1 MNMFYFWSSGDKGDL
16 WLSGEGLRQAFSIM
30 NPEAPVCSEVVLLG
44 EKNLL
49 NVTFVLEPGTPRNV
63 KESAE
68 ESFLE
73 FARSLGIDEVQAGW
87 VKDEAGKEPLSSKGL
102 LQSPF
107 LWGGLAWVAVSILR
121 LGLSWTLVA
130 TAAAA
135 AAFFVAAL
143 FTTSQ
148 GMEVRRWVKDLKRK
162 WAGRKART
170 R

>member
-1 MNMFYFWSSGDKGDL
+1 
-16 WLSGEGLRQAFSIM
+16 M

-44 EKNLL
+44 ERNLL
-49 NVTFVLEPGTPRNV
+49 NVTFVLEPGTPRSV
-63 KESAE
+63 KEGAE
-68 ESFLE
+68 KSFLD

-87 VKDEAGKEPLSSKGL
+87 VKDEVGKEPRSSKDL

-107 LWGGLAWVAVSILR
+107 FWGGLAWVVVSVLR

-135 AAFFVAAL
+135 AAFFLAAL

-148 GMEVRRWVKDLKRK
+148 GMEVRKWIKDLKRK
-162 WAGRKART
+162 WADRKAQT